1 MISSPL
7 LKSIIKPI
15 WKDRLNNL
23 MTKIT
28 RQKIFEKI
36 QQLDEYLSN
45 LKQLK
50 NEIKDEKEFLEDFHF
65 HGLAER
71 YLQLT
76 CQIIIDTLNLIIIE
90 EEIQKPEN
98 SREIIS
104 LLFSKDIISKN
115 LASRLEGIVGFRNIL
130 VYEYGKIDR
139 KRVYQYLMERLEDF
153 EIFKK
158 EILNWL
164 KGT

>member
-50 NEIKDEKEFLEDFHF
+50 KEIKDEKEFLKDFHF

-104 LLFSKDIISKN
+104 LLFSKNIISKN

-130 VYEYGKIDR
+130 VHEYGKIDR

-158 EILNWL
+158 EMLNWL
-164 KGT
+164 KKT